1 MDNYTTT
8 TLAGLV
14 TTPASVT
21 EYSLDSSAPFPTVF
35 KIDATYDPTSENAQ
49 SGVAVAEALKTVVIP
64 VDATYNATSAN
75 PQAGTAV
82 AQALDT
88 LSVQWDAT
96 KGSIRMGT
104 TGGAPPV
111 ANNTVEIGTGSNNT
125 NSTNSVAIGNLAR
138 CREGSY
144 GVAIG
149 YNSVAVSSYSSAL
162 GSGTWAAKNSIGI
175 GKSAQ
180 ARVANTVAIGSNV
193 TVNDSGATCL
203 STFDSADTQQ
213 TLLYLIGA
221 GSSLATTYED
231 GEACLGYV
239 VKDTAGN
246 ILACGTRK
254 LSELLTNNTNFTP
267 TSLDPDAPE
276 PTPFLP
282 TGITEPIVF
291 EEPEELIP
299 TDQPTE

>member
-125 NSTNSVAIGNLAR
+125 NSTNSVTEHFGRYACIGLVIHKHDF
-138 CREGSY
+138 S
-144 GVAIG
+144 
-149 YNSVAVSSYSSAL
+149 
-162 GSGTWAAKNSIGI
+162 
-175 GKSAQ
+175 
-180 ARVANTVAIGSNV
+180 
-193 TVNDSGATCL
+193 
-203 STFDSADTQQ
+203 FF
-213 TLLYLIGA
+213 
-221 GSSLATTYED
+221 YE
-231 GEACLGYV
+231 E
-239 VKDTAGN
+239 
-246 ILACGTRK
+246 
-254 LSELLTNNTNFTP
+254 
-267 TSLDPDAPE
+267 
-276 PTPFLP
+276 
-282 TGITEPIVF
+282 
-291 EEPEELIP
+291 
-299 TDQPTE
+299 

>member
-21 EYSLDSSAPFPTVF
+21 EYSLDASAPFPTVF

-64 VDATYNATSAN
+64 VDLTFSATSTNA
-75 PQAGTAV
+75 QSGTAV
-82 AQALDT
+82 AGALANY
-88 LSVQWDAT
+88 LQNA
-96 KGSIRMGT
+96 GSI
-104 TGGAPPV
+104 GGLIQISDWHYCQTRV
-111 ANNTVEIGTGSNNT
+111 
-125 NSTNSVAIGNLAR
+125 
-138 CREGSY
+138 
-144 GVAIG
+144 G
-149 YNSVAVSSYSSAL
+149 YSSYSASAYCTAIGARSRAHQYSTALGYQAQAYVGGTMALGANITVKDTGVAAIAINNKAEAANSDNLQTIFYIISEGSAL
-162 GSGTWAAKNSIGI
+162 
-175 GKSAQ
+175 
-180 ARVANTVAIGSNV
+180 AN
-193 TVNDSGATCL
+193 
-203 STFDSADTQQ
+203 
-213 TLLYLIGA
+213 
-221 GSSLATTYED
+221 TYED
-231 GEACLGYV
+231 GEACLGYIV
-239 VKDTAGN
+239 RDKNGN
-246 ILACGTRK
+246 VQKAGTRK